1 MRATIPFVPTCF
13 LTGLLIVL
21 PAAWMEGALQTHGVA
36 AAASHSADATITKLE
51 MDIPELMKKGNVPG
65 LAIAVIRKG
74 KTSWMRGFGVKETKT
89 GVSVT
94 EDTIFEAAS
103 LSKPV
108 FAYGVLKLVEQ
119 RKLGLDVPLTTYLP
133 KPYIRGDDRLNKI
146 TARIVLSHRTG
157 FPNWRGDG
165 KPLTIHFTPGE
176 RFSYS
181 GEGYI
186 YLQRAVEQ
194 ITGKALNDYMTD
206 AVFAPLGMTSS
217 GYVWRPDFDERTA
230 TGHDGEGK
238 PVALWKPKEAGT
250 ASTLNTTAKDYALF
264 VEAVLNRKGLKV
276 PTLGDMETPQIAL
289 DPECRICIDREP
301 KELST
306 TLFWGLGWGIQ
317 RTAQGTELWHWG
329 DNGAFKSFVMADP
342 KNKAGVV
349 MFANSEN
356 GLAIAKPIITDALGA
371 EPLPFAWLKY
381 ESK

>member
-1 MRATIPFVPTCF
+1 MICNVRMRASILFVPTTF
-13 LTGLLIVL
+13 LTGLFATFLVGWTG
-21 PAAWMEGALQTHGVA
+21 AALTPSG
-36 AAASHSADATITKLE
+36 ADATITKLE
-51 MDIPELMKKGNVPG
+51 TDIPELMKKGNVPG

-74 KTSWMRGFGVKETKT
+74 KTSWVRGFGVTETKT
-89 GVSVT
+89 GVPVIG
-94 EDTIFEAAS
+94 DTIFEAAS

-108 FAYGVLKLVEQ
+108 FAYGVLKLLER

-133 KPYIRGDDRLNKI
+133 KPYIQGDDRLSKI

-165 KPLTIHFTPGE
+165 KPLAIHFTPGE

-186 YLQRAVEQ
+186 YLQRVVEQ
-194 ITGKALNDYMTD
+194 ITGQALNDYMTG

-217 GYVWRPDFDERTA
+217 SYVWRPDFDERTA
-230 TGHDGEGK
+230 TGHATDGK
-238 PVALWKPKEAGT
+238 PVTLWKPKEAGA

-264 VEAVLNRKGLKV
+264 VDAVLNRKGLNAA
-276 PTLGDMETPQIAL
+276 TFREMETPQIAL

-301 KELST
+301 KELSA

-317 RTAQGTELWHWG
+317 RTPQGSELWHWG
-329 DNGAFKSFVMADP
+329 DNGTFKSFVMADP
-342 KNKAGVV
+342 KTKAGVV

-356 GLAIAKPIITDALGA
+356 GLAIAKPIITDAMGA